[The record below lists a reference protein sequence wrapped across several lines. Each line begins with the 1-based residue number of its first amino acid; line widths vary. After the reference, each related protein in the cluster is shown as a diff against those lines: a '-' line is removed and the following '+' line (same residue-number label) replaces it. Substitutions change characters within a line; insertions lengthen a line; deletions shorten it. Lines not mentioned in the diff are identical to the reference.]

1 MDPLL
6 HTSLLLF
13 KRLFLFTPNLTVQS
27 LGFRW
32 KHMRDFS
39 SLSLMLIAIKNL
51 WLVFVQATGGY
62 DISST
67 VPSRFLCPLSSFSSL
82 RKRRGLQGKC
92 DTSLRCPLQEARA
105 NVSTP

>member
-67 VPSRFLCPLSSFSSL
+67 VPSPFLCPLSSFSSL
-82 RKRRGLQGKC
+82 INRRGLHVKC
-92 DTSLRCPLQEARA
+92 DTSLRSPLHNPPA
-105 NVSTP
+105 TL